1 MTNLSKIKRV
11 DRVYFCLQV
20 SLNKLNHSQTYLE
33 KRRKAFAD
41 IVTHP
46 PHPKPGVIK
55 DKLEFRNV
63 GGAG

>member
-1 MTNLSKIKRV
+1 M